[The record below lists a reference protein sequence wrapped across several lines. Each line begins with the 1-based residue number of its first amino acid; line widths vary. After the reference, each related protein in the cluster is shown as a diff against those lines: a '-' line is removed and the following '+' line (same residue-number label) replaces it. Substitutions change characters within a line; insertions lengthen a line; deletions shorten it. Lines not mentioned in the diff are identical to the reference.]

1 MSPKVEPRPH
11 GSSVGI
17 ALRVIDT
24 AWTQMRQR
32 SRWAEVA
39 GESPVALMHVSQ
51 SAAHDRAE
59 RARELVTSIDA
70 LELDDLPHDLRI
82 TIEVAAWHARRWRL
96 EAAWYPTVFDCGGWY
111 APFTASVYGG
121 VPVLNEAIVSQGRFV
136 FAEASDCDRYLAT
149 VADYARLIT
158 QMRDRTVEQALR
170 GMHMPRSLLE
180 LSVPLLIGLKARAVA
195 ALAVDPSRLEG
206 IGTATFARELERRL
220 HDDVAPAFDAFID
233 ALGPDYASRCGDEV
247 GMAQF
252 PDGKEIYAELV
263 RQHTT
268 SDLTPHEF
276 HELGLARMAQIH
288 EAIDAAIAHD
298 GFDGD
303 ARAYY
308 AQIGTLPQWRAETAE
323 GVSAIFQRFIDRLAP
338 RIGEYFASVPAAPY
352 GVGPLPAAL
361 EGAMTFGYY
370 EAPTSAKPAG
380 TYLFNTRNLT
390 ARPLVDLGTLTYHEL
405 VPGHHLHIAGE
416 FENRALHPLRVH
428 SYFNAFNEGWAEYAA
443 TFAGEIGMYET
454 APERFGR
461 LMMDAFLTSRLVV
474 DTGMNALGWTL
485 ERARAY
491 MREHTFISDAEIAS
505 ESIRYSCDIPG
516 QSLAYK
522 SGELTIM
529 RLRDR
534 MRAALG
540 ERFDVRAFHAAVV
553 GSGSLPFDL
562 VEAEV
567 ERAIRVAKGT

>member
-1 MSPKVEPRPH
+1 MPQLSESSRD
-11 GSSVGI
+11 GSSVGT
-17 ALRVIDT
+17 ALRVVDT

-39 GESPVALMHVSQ
+39 GESPSALMHISQ
-51 SAAHDRAE
+51 TAADERTQ
-59 RARELVTSIDA
+59 RAREIVTSIEA
-70 LELDDLPHDLRI
+70 LELDALPHDLRV
-82 TIEVAAWHARRWRL
+82 TIEVAAWHARRWSF

-121 VPVLNEAIVSQGRFV
+121 APVLNEVIVSQGRFA
-136 FAEASDCDRYLAT
+136 FGEASDCDRYLAT

-158 QMRDRTVEQALR
+158 EMRVRTIEQARR
-170 GMHMPRSLLE
+170 GMYMPRALLE
-180 LSVPLLIGLKARAVA
+180 LAVPLLGGLKARALA
-195 ALAVDPSRLEG
+195 GLAVDPARLAG
-206 IGTATFARELERRL
+206 IPAAAFSRELERRL
-220 HDDVAPAFDAFID
+220 DDDVAPAFDTLID
-233 ALGPDYASRCGDEV
+233 ALGPAYAARSSDEV

-252 PDGKEIYAELV
+252 TDGAEIYAELV

-268 SDLTPHEF
+268 SDLTPLDF
-276 HELGLARMAQIH
+276 HELGLARMAHIH

-303 ARAYY
+303 ARGYY
-308 AQIGTLPQWRAETAE
+308 MHIESLPEWRADTAE
-323 GVSAIFQRFIDRLAP
+323 GISAVFQRFIDRLTP
-338 RIGEYFASVPAAPY
+338 RIGDYFASVPAAPY

-370 EAPTSAKPAG
+370 EAPTLAKPAG
-380 TYLFNTRNLT
+380 TYLFNTRNLST
-390 ARPLVDLGTLTYHEL
+390 RPLIDLGTLTYHEL

-474 DTGMNALGWTL
+474 DTGMNALGWSL

-491 MREHTFISDAEIAS
+491 MREHTFVSDAEIAS
-505 ESIRYSCDIPG
+505 ESIRYSCDIPA

-540 ERFDVRAFHAAVV
+540 DRFDLRAFHAAVV
-553 GSGSLPFDL
+553 GPGSLPFEL

-567 ERAIRVAKGT
+567 ERAIRLAKGA